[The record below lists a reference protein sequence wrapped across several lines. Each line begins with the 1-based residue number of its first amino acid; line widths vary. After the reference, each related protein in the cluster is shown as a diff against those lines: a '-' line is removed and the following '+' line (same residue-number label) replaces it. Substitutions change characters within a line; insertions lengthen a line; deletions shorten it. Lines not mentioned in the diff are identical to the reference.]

1 MRAMVMSGTG
11 LPDVLQQQNV
21 PIPEINNGNQV
32 LVELKAAAINP
43 IDTKLRS
50 GAYPFN
56 DTGSILGCDGAG
68 IVKEVGK
75 DVTRFKPG
83 DEVYF
88 FYGGIAQY
96 QGNYAEY
103 ILAEEAFVA
112 HKPTNI
118 DFIQASALPLV
129 TLTAWEAL
137 FDRAI
142 LEKNQTVLIHAGA
155 GGVGHIAIQLAKA
168 RGAKVATTIS
178 SVEKAEFVQQL
189 GADKIIN
196 YKENN
201 FVEEILAW
209 TNGEGV
215 DVVMDNVGSDE
226 ILEQS
231 FLATKYYGNVVTLLM
246 PSNNINWQ
254 EARMRNLRFNF
265 EVMLSPL
272 LFSLSS
278 AQLHQGDILEQAK
291 SYVEAGKLTTHVAKV
306 FALEQVQQ
314 AHEMLEAG
322 SVQGKIVLE
331 I

>member
-1 MRAMVMSGTG
+1 MTGTG
-11 LPDVLQQQNV
+11 SPNVLQEQDV
-21 PIPEINNGNQV
+21 AIPEIQSPTQI

-56 DTGSILGCDGAG
+56 GEGSILGCDGAG
-68 IVKEVGK
+68 VVKEVGS
-75 DVTRFKPG
+75 DVTRFKQG

-88 FYGGIAQY
+88 FYGGIAQF

-103 ILAEEAFVA
+103 IVVEETFIA
-112 HKPTNI
+112 HKPSNI
-118 DFIQASALPLV
+118 NFIQAAAFPLV
-129 TLTAWEAL
+129 TLTAWESL
-137 FDRAI
+137 FDRVN
-142 LEKNQTVLIHAGA
+142 LEKDQTVLIHAGA

-168 RGAKVATTIS
+168 HGAKVAATIS
-178 SVEKAEFVQQL
+178 SDEKAEFVKQL

-196 YKENN
+196 YKTSN
-201 FVEEILAW
+201 FAEESLAW

-215 DVVMDNVGSDE
+215 DVVMDNVGTDD
-226 ILEQS
+226 IIEQS
-231 FLATKYYGNVVTLLM
+231 FLATKYYGDVVTLLM
-246 PSNNINWQ
+246 PSNNLNWKD
-254 EARMRNLRFNF
+254 ARMRNQSFHF

-272 LFSLSS
+272 LFDLPA
-278 AQLHQGDILEQAK
+278 AQAHQGEILEQAK
-291 SYVEAGKLTTHVAKV
+291 ELIEVGKLTTHVTKV
-306 FALEQVQQ
+306 FPLNEVQQ